1 MFKKIL
7 IANRGEIACRVIATA
22 RKMGIAT
29 VAVYSEAD
37 KEARHVKLADEAV
50 LLGPAPSR
58 ESYLV
63 ADKIIAACKATGA
76 EALHPGYGFLS
87 ENEDFARRCEEEGI
101 VFIGPKHHSIAAMGD
116 KIASKKLANEAQVN
130 TIPGYNDPIS
140 GPEQAVEIAKN
151 IGYPVMIKASAGG
164 GGKGLRVAF
173 NDKEAFE
180 GFASCQNEARKSFG
194 DDRVFIEKFV
204 QEPRHIEIQ
213 VLGDSHGNVIYL
225 NERECSIQRR
235 HQKVIE
241 EAPSP
246 FISDATRKAMGEQAV
261 QLAKA
266 VKYQSAGTVEFVVGK
281 DQDFYFLEMNT
292 RLQVEH
298 PVTECITGLDLV
310 EQMIRVAAGEKLSFT
325 QADVKRDGWAIECR
339 INAEDPF
346 RNFLPSTGRLVR
358 FQTPEQT
365 MFQAGV
371 RPDATPARPDAAPV
385 RPDAAP
391 VRPSAAPVRPEP
403 VEGRAGAG
411 ASTGSA
417 RTGSELFGVRVDTGV
432 QEGGEIPMFYDS
444 MIAKLIVHG
453 KDRNDAI
460 AKMREALNGF
470 VIRGISSNIPFQ
482 AALLAHPK
490 FVTGQFNTGFI
501 AEHYAKG
508 FRAEDVPHDD
518 PDFLA
523 ALAAFVRRKSRE
535 RAANLSGQLPGYD
548 VQIGQDYT
556 VVVLGAEG
564 QNRHVQAHVDEFR
577 GQRGV
582 AAIRIG
588 DKTYEIVSHSRLNDV
603 KITGTVNGQPF
614 VAQIERGTTKNP
626 LALQV
631 QHNGT
636 RIEALVMSPRM
647 AELHKLMPYKAP
659 PDLSRFVLSPMPGLL
674 VDVAVQ
680 PGQKVQA
687 GERVAVIE
695 AMKMENILFAAQDG
709 VVKKVVAAK
718 GESLSVDQ
726 VIVKFE

>member
-37 KEARHVKLADEAV
+37 KEARHVQLADEAV

-63 ADKIIAACKATGA
+63 ADKIIAAAKQTGA
-76 EALHPGYGFLS
+76 EAIHPGYGFLS
-87 ENEDFARRCEEEGI
+87 ENEEFAARCEKEGI
-101 VFIGPKHHSIAAMGD
+101 AFIGPKAHSIAAMGD
-116 KIASKKLANEAQVN
+116 KIASKKLANEAKVN
-130 TIPGYNDPIS
+130 TIPGYNDAIET
-140 GPEQAVEIAKN
+140 PEKAVEIAKG

-180 GFASCQNEARKSFG
+180 GFSSCRNEARNSFG
-194 DDRVFIEKFV
+194 DDRVFIEKYV
-204 QEPRHIEIQ
+204 LEPRHIEIQ
-213 VLGDSHGNVIYL
+213 ILGDSHGNVVYL

-261 QLAKA
+261 ALAKA
-266 VKYQSAGTVEFVVGK
+266 VRYQSAGTVEFVVGK

-365 MFQAGV
+365 MFQA
-371 RPDATPARPDAAPV
+371 DL
-385 RPDAAP
+385 
-391 VRPSAAPVRPEP
+391 SKK
-403 VEGRAGAG
+403 
-411 ASTGSA
+411 
-417 RTGSELFGVRVDTGV
+417 LGVRVDTGV
-432 QEGGEIPMFYDS
+432 TEGGEIPMFYDS

-490 FVTGQFNTGFI
+490 FVSGQFNTGFI

-548 VQIGQDYT
+548 VKIGQDYT

-564 QNRHVQAHVDEFR
+564 NNRQVQAHVDEFR
-577 GQRGV
+577 GQSGV

-588 DKTYEIVSHSRLNDV
+588 EKTYEIVSHSRLNDV

-614 VAQIERGTTKNP
+614 VAQVERGTAKNP
-626 LALQV
+626 LALQI

-659 PDLSRFVLSPMPGLL
+659 PDMSRFVLSPMPGLL
-674 VDVAVQ
+674 VDVSVQ

-726 VIVKFE
+726 MIVEFE

>member
-1 MFKKIL
+1 MAQAREHSTVIAKEKNKMFTKIL

-22 RKMGIAT
+22 HKMGIKT

-37 KEARHVKLADEAV
+37 KEARHVQLADEAV

-63 ADKIIAACKATGA
+63 ADKIIAAAKATGA
-76 EALHPGYGFLS
+76 QAIHPGYGFLS
-87 ENEDFARRCEEEGI
+87 ENTEFAKRCEDEGI
-101 VFIGPKHHSIAAMGD
+101 AFIGPRHFSIAAMGD
-116 KIASKKLANEAQVN
+116 KIASKKLANEAKVN
-130 TIPGYNDPIS
+130 TIPGYNDAIDTA
-140 GPEQAVEIAKN
+140 EQAVEIAKG

-180 GFASCQNEARKSFG
+180 GFTSCRNEARNSFG
-194 DDRVFIEKFV
+194 DDRVFIEKYV
-204 QEPRHIEIQ
+204 LEPRHIEIQ
-213 VLGDSHGNVIYL
+213 VLGDSHGNVVYL

-261 QLAKA
+261 ALAKA
-266 VKYQSAGTVEFVVGK
+266 VQYQSAGTVEFVVGK

-298 PVTECITGLDLV
+298 PVTEAITGLDLV
-310 EQMIRVAAGEKLSFT
+310 EQMIRVAAGEKLAFT

-358 FQTPEQT
+358 FQTPKQT
-365 MFQAGV
+365 MFQGNTA
-371 RPDATPARPDAAPV
+371 D
-385 RPDAAP
+385 
-391 VRPSAAPVRPEP
+391 
-403 VEGRAGAG
+403 
-411 ASTGSA
+411 
-417 RTGSELFGVRVDTGV
+417 LQGVRVDTGV
-432 QEGGEIPMFYDS
+432 QDGGEIPMFYDS

-453 KDRNDAI
+453 KDRNEAI

-501 AEHYAKG
+501 AEHYAHG

-518 PDFLA
+518 HDFLA

-535 RAANLSGQLPGYD
+535 RAAGLSGQLPGYD
-548 VQIGQDYT
+548 VKVGQDYA
-556 VVVLGAEG
+556 VVELGQG
-564 QNRHVQAHVDEFR
+564 GNNRYVPVHVDEFV
-577 GQRGV
+577 GKSGV
-582 AAIRIG
+582 AQITVG
-588 DKTYEIVSHSRLNDV
+588 GKTYAIESNSRLND
-603 KITGTVNGQPF
+603 IRIEGTCNGQPF
-614 VAQIERGTTKNP
+614 TAQVERGTFKNP

-647 AELHKLMPYKAP
+647 AELHKLMPFKAP

-674 VDVAVQ
+674 VEVSVQ

-695 AMKMENILFAAQDG
+695 AMKMENVLFAAQDG

-718 GESLSVDQ
+718 GESLTVDQ
-726 VIVKFE
+726 MIVEFE

>member
-37 KEARHVKLADEAV
+37 KEARHVRLADEAV

-63 ADKIIAACKATGA
+63 ADKIIAAAKQTGA
-76 EALHPGYGFLS
+76 EAIHPGYGFLS
-87 ENEDFARRCEEEGI
+87 ENEAFAERCEKEDI
-101 VFIGPKHHSIAAMGD
+101 AFIGPKAHSIAAMGD
-116 KIASKKLANEAQVN
+116 KIASKKLANEAKVN
-130 TIPGYNDPIS
+130 TIPGYNDPIPS
-140 GPEQAVEIAKN
+140 AERAVEIAKG

-173 NDKEAFE
+173 NDKEALE
-180 GFASCQNEARKSFG
+180 GFTACQNEARNSFG
-194 DDRVFIEKFV
+194 DDRIFIEKFV
-204 QEPRHIEIQ
+204 EQPRHIEIQ
-213 VLGDSHGNVIYL
+213 ILGDSHGNVLYL

-246 FISDATRKAMGEQAV
+246 FISEATRKAMGEQAV
-261 QLAKA
+261 ALAKA

-310 EQMIRVAAGEKLSFT
+310 EQMIRVAAGEKLAFT
-325 QADVKRDGWAIECR
+325 QADVKRDGWAMECR

-358 FQTPEQT
+358 FTPPTES
-365 MFQAGV
+365 MWQA
-371 RPDATPARPDAAPV
+371 DIAHKH
-385 RPDAAP
+385 
-391 VRPSAAPVRPEP
+391 
-403 VEGRAGAG
+403 
-411 ASTGSA
+411 
-417 RTGSELFGVRVDTGV
+417 GVRVDTGV
-432 QEGGEIPMFYDS
+432 FEGGEIPMHYDS

-470 VIRGISSNIPFQ
+470 VIRGINSNIPFQ
-482 AALLAHPK
+482 AALLAHPD
-490 FVTGQFNTGFI
+490 FVSGNFNTGFI
-501 AEHYAKG
+501 AQHYASG

-518 PDFLA
+518 PDFLV

-535 RAANLSGQLPGYD
+535 RATGISGQLPGYG
-548 VQIGQDYT
+548 VKVGKDYT
-556 VVVLGAEG
+556 VISLGADG
-564 QNRHVQAHVDEFR
+564 QHRYTPVHVDEFVGETGYASVTVGEKR
-577 GQRGV
+577 FK
-582 AAIRIG
+582 I
-588 DKTYEIVSHSRLNDV
+588 SSPSRLNDIV
-603 KITGTVNGQPF
+603 ITGECNGQPF
-614 VAQIERGTTKNP
+614 TAQMERGSAKNP
-626 LALQV
+626 LALVV

-636 RIEALVMSPRM
+636 KLETMVVSPRM
-647 AELHKLMPYKAP
+647 ADLHQLMPFKAP
-659 PDLSRFVLSPMPGLL
+659 PDMSKYVLSPMPGLL

-680 PGQKVQA
+680 VGQKVQA

-695 AMKMENILFAAQDG
+695 AMKMENVLFAAADG
-709 VVKKVVAAK
+709 VVGKVLASK
-718 GESLSVDQ
+718 GESLVVDQ
-726 VIVKFE
+726 PIVEFEK